1 MKQFEAII
9 FDMDGLLLDTERI
22 ALSAFLETCDQLGIC
37 AQRDLFVRCIG
48 TNPSLGRE
56 VLKQG
61 LQGQVD
67 HLLFEQVWDSKYA
80 DRTSNG
86 PIPLKEGAA
95 ELLAEVSSLQIRTAV
110 ATSTQTGRAREK
122 LKKGGLLERF
132 QAVVGG
138 DQVQNSKP
146 APDIYLKAAE
156 VLNARPS
163 ACLALE
169 DSENGVRA
177 AVGAG
182 MTVVQI
188 PDLVQP
194 SDYLL
199 TLGHIVL
206 PSLSD
211 VAAYPFGQV
220 THANCSSSGR
230 ESA

>member
-22 ALSAFLETCDQLGIC
+22 ALSAFLETCDALGIC
-37 AQRDLFVRCIG
+37 AQKDLFVRCIG

-61 LQGQVD
+61 LHGRVD
-67 HLLFEQVWDSKYA
+67 HLLFEQVWDSKCA
-80 DRTSNG
+80 DRTSNR
-86 PIPLKEGAA
+86 PIPLKEGATK
-95 ELLAEVSSLQIRTAV
+95 LLDQISSLQIRTAV
-110 ATSTQTGRAREK
+110 ATSTQTGRARET
-122 LKKGGLLERF
+122 LKKNGLLEKF
-132 QAVVGG
+132 HVVVGG
-138 DQVQNSKP
+138 DQVRNSKP

-177 AVGAG
+177 AVSAG

-194 SDYLL
+194 SDSLL
-199 TLGHIVL
+199 ALGHIVL
-206 PSLSD
+206 RSLSD
-211 VAAYPFGQV
+211 VVTYPFGQV
-220 THANCSSSGR
+220 TQANRSSSGR
-230 ESA
+230 E